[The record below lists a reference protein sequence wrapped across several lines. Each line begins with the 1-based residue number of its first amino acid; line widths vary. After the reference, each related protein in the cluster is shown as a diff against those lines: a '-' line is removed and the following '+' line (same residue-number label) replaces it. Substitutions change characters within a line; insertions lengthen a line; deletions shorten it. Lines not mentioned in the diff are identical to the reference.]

1 MQSDSNTRYDSPPDT
16 VLVSNDG
23 VHFDVHCSRFPEF
36 SGNNF
41 GGLLAPPP
49 DRTNARSIQLPED
62 SQIINLI
69 LHIVYGV
76 YFRPSSPS
84 RQTLLATLRALH
96 KYGIR
101 PSFYVVP
108 NSPIFDNLI
117 SSYANESLELYAIGA
132 ENDIFELARQAS
144 EHLLDINLQSLSNE
158 VVMRIGSSYLTML
171 YTLHAARA
179 QVLQRLLLRPPDG
192 HTPDDNCGPAGIQR
206 MKSDWAMTTS
216 SFVFSLAPSPSH
228 IS

>member
-62 SQIINLI
+62 SQIVNLI
-69 LHIVYGV
+69 LHVVYGV

-117 SSYANESLELYAIGA
+117 S
-132 ENDIFELARQAS
+132 D
-144 EHLLDINLQSLSNE
+144 LLTVLFWPE
-158 VVMRIGSSYLTML
+158 WP
-171 YTLHAARA
+171 AAA
-179 QVLQRLLLRPPDG
+179 LLL
-192 HTPDDNCGPAGIQR
+192 TIACKF
-206 MKSDWAMTTS
+206 M
-216 SFVFSLAPSPSH
+216 VFCIFFSPSPPCML
-228 IS
+228 IK